1 MSAKT
6 IQVGREAAK
15 ALLLE
20 MGLKNA
26 ATYADVRL
34 TQKLNS
40 LIAAAEEMDEPTSE
54 NCKTLLKE
62 ILAALKAGKTVEVV
76 DGASG
81 GKKSAKKE
89 EKEAPTKGKSGKKS
103 AKKDEEEEEE
113 DEEEEDSDEE
123 EEEEEED
130 EESDDDEEEEDEE
143 DEEEDEDSDE
153 EEDEDE
159 DEDSDEEEE
168 DEEDEEEEKPAKKGK
183 GKKEEKPAK
192 KGKGKKDDE
201 DETIPVKAKKAKKGP
216 PIVKVGIIDEI
227 KKILTVAG
235 EKGKPISKSKI
246 LEKLQAKFPDRDP
259 KSMKNTVNAQVPH
272 QLKGKGVAIK
282 KDEDS
287 GKFWI
292 EPSRGSKK
300 KG

>member
-130 EESDDDEEEEDEE
+130 SDEEEEEE
-143 DEEEDEDSDE
+143 EEDSDEEEEE

-159 DEDSDEEEE
+159 DEESDEEEE

-192 KGKGKKDDE
+192 KGKGKKDVDE